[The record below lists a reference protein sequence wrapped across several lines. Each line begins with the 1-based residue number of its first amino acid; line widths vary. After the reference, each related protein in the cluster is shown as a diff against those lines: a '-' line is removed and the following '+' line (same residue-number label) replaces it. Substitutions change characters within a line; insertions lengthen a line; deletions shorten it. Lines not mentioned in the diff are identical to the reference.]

1 MKTWSKSVCDVFQMC
16 PNDPYIRR
24 IFSWRRPTT
33 ILIRFVCLFVCFFFF
48 FFLLFFISLV
58 LSDRSDF
65 DDHHFNLNITVT
77 IEFWVNKKKNPD
89 FLLFITSYRASAS
102 YCVGNSQFVLQ
113 IVCVCGYCKVA
124 LCSLPINIIPFANE
138 QSYNCMSVLAEQ
150 FVNGGDT
157 RTHALLF
164 NMLYMLCVYGMC
176 F

>member
-77 IEFWVNKKKNPD
+77 IEFWVNIRKKSRFFIIHYKLPCECE
-89 FLLFITSYRASAS
+89 LLCWQFTIRATNCT
-102 YCVGNSQFVLQ
+102 CVA
-113 IVCVCGYCKVA
+113 IA
-124 LCSLPINIIPFANE
+124 RLPYVRC
-138 QSYNCMSVLAEQ
+138 Q
-150 FVNGGDT
+150 
-157 RTHALLF
+157 
-164 NMLYMLCVYGMC
+164 
-176 F
+176 